1 VLIAP
6 DDVTRFRLNI
16 GIRTLEQ
23 GAAMTIV
30 VRDREGIVLK
40 TLDRAFGPTSFEQT
54 SSSGFLLGLAL
65 TGGESISIHL
75 TSGSAFIYGATTDNT
90 TNDPSLQFA
99 RNVN

>member
-1 VLIAP
+1 
-6 DDVTRFRLNI
+6 VTRFRLNI

-40 TLDRAFGPTSFEQT
+40 TLDRSFSATYFEQT

-65 TGGESISIHL
+65 AGGESISIQL
-75 TSGSAFIYGATTDNT
+75 TSGSAFIYGATTDNK
-90 TNDPSLQFA
+90 TNDPSIQFA
-99 RNVN
+99 RNAN